1 MLLIAYKGHSKE
13 DLIAVAIIFSIKI
26 ERALWAVTL
35 RKIVA
40 ALELVK
46 LQP

>member
-1 MLLIAYKGHSKE
+1 MLLIAFKGHSKE

-26 ERALWAVTL
+26 ERALWAITH
-35 RKIVA
+35 RKTVA
-40 ALELVK
+40 VRELVK